1 MDQLPTDQQKAL
13 RRTNTE
19 RLRIMAA
26 KTYDSGDDELKTMD
40 RTALLEVKD
49 IVVRRGAASGRKSEK
64 SDHIREIKLQL
75 ELKRMDLENKRI
87 DEESWQKKS

>member
-1 MDQLPTDQQKAL
+1 
-13 RRTNTE
+13 
-19 RLRIMAA
+19 MAA
-26 KTYDSGDDELKTMD
+26 KTYDVGDDELKTMG

-75 ELKRMDLENKRI
+75 ELKRMDLENKQT
-87 DEESWQKKS
+87 DAESWQKKS